1 MARLPGELRGVRPR
15 CGHGRPP
22 RPVVP
27 NDRYRGTDL
36 DGWLTETRPRLLD
49 LLHGPSEA
57 CDLAPE
63 VVATED
69 GDGYRRETVLIS
81 TTPWSR
87 LTCDVLIPSRPRGGT
102 WPAPALVALH
112 CHGGWYRWGRE
123 KVIAPADPAA
133 DHPALS
139 RYRRQTYGGR
149 GYANELARRGYV
161 VAALDM
167 FYFGERR
174 LRWEHGAWPEPWRA
188 EEAALEP
195 DSEAWL
201 TLLDAAH
208 KQTQAR
214 VAGALFQAGLAWPGV
229 MAWDDRRTV
238 DYLGTRPEVDPDRIG
253 CVGLS
258 VGGYRSALLAAVDE
272 RIRAAVAVGWLCGL
286 GEFWPV
292 GRWPNSLGWVH
303 YVPGMFQE
311 LDLPDAMALA
321 APRALMVMQNRDDL
335 LFSRGG
341 MERAVARIAS
351 AYAKAG
357 VAERFRARIGD
368 GPHEFNVAM
377 QEDAFAFLDEQ
388 L

>member
-1 MARLPGELRGVRPR
+1 
-15 CGHGRPP
+15 
-22 RPVVP
+22 
-27 NDRYRGTDL
+27 
-36 DGWLTETRPRLLD
+36 
-49 LLHGPSEA
+49 
-57 CDLAPE
+57 
-63 VVATED
+63 
-69 GDGYRRETVLIS
+69 
-81 TTPWSR
+81 
-87 LTCDVLIPSRPRGGT
+87 
-102 WPAPALVALH
+102 
-112 CHGGWYRWGRE
+112 
-123 KVIAPADPAA
+123 
-133 DHPALS
+133 
-139 RYRRQTYGGR
+139 
-149 GYANELARRGYV
+149 
-161 VAALDM
+161 M

-174 LRWEHGAWPEPWRA
+174 LRWEHGAWPDPWRA

-195 DSEAWL
+195 DGEAWL

-214 VAGALFQAGLAWPGV
+214 VAGALLQAGLAWPGV

-238 DYLGTRPEVDPDRIG
+238 DYLATRPEVDPGRIG

-258 VGGYRSALLAAVDE
+258 VGGYRSAVLAAVDE

-286 GEFWPV
+286 GELWPV

-303 YVPGMFQE
+303 YVPGMYQE

-341 MERAVARIAS
+341 MERAVGRIAA

-357 VAERFRARIGD
+357 VADRFRARIGD

>member
-1 MARLPGELRGVRPR
+1 MRGWPR
-15 CGHGRPP
+15 RGRDSSTCCTGRREP
-22 RPVVP
+22 
-27 NDRYRGTDL
+27 
-36 DGWLTETRPRLLD
+36 
-49 LLHGPSEA
+49 

-87 LTCDVLIPSRPRGGT
+87 LTCDVLIPAAPRGGS
-102 WPAPALVALH
+102 WPAPAVVALH

-123 KVIAPADPAA
+123 KID
-133 DHPALS
+133 
-139 RYRRQTYGGR
+139 R
-149 GYANELARRGYV
+149 ARRPGDGPPGADAV
-161 VAALDM
+161 SPDRTTAAAGTPTSLPAGATSWRPIDM

-188 EEAALEP
+188 EEAGLEP
-195 DSEAWL
+195 DGEAWL

-214 VAGALFQAGLAWPGV
+214 VAGALLQAGLVWPGV

-238 DYLGTRPEVDPDRIG
+238 DYLASRPEVDPDRIG

-286 GEFWPV
+286 GELWPV
-292 GRWPNSLGWVH
+292 GRWPNSVGWVH
-303 YVPGMFQE
+303 YVPGMYQE

-341 MERAVARIAS
+341 MERAVARIAA

-357 VAERFRARIGD
+357 VADRFRARIGD